1 MILLKF
7 VPSKGTILAI
17 FVPFEGIYGD
27 TIIYKA
33 HI

>member
-1 MILLKF
+1 MILPKF

-17 FVPFEGIYGD
+17 FVPFEGICGD
-27 TIIYKA
+27 TIIYQA